1 MKNNNKN
8 INVIYVCP
16 AEKKPSGG
24 VRIIYRHSEIINNL
38 NKNYSS
44 EVIHLGKKK
53 ISKYINSLGKFFKSD
68 YNKYS
73 GWNFNEIEAKK
84 NFRYKWIKNNI
95 KIKNNLK
102 FTKNVDFIILPEI
115 MAHLAE
121 EICIKKK
128 INYALFVQNG
138 YALQA
143 TSNYKKLDLA
153 YKKAKFIISY
163 SDNITNCV
171 KTCFPFCANKILK
184 ISYSIDYKKFNTS
197 TKKKNIITYMPRK
210 LPEHFDQL
218 YFFLRKRLP
227 KNWLIK
233 KIHNITEEKVYKELL
248 ISKIFLAFSRM
259 EGLPLPPVE
268 AAIAG
273 NKVIGYT
280 GEGGKEYWQKPIFT
294 EINNGNILK
303 FTNEILK
310 YTRIKKINKNFSKLK
325 NKIIKKFSPAT
336 EFKNIIFMLKKISS
350 IYC

>member
-1 MKNNNKN
+1 
-8 INVIYVCP
+8 
-16 AEKKPSGG
+16 
-24 VRIIYRHSEIINNL
+24 
-38 NKNYSS
+38 
-44 EVIHLGKKK
+44 
-53 ISKYINSLGKFFKSD
+53 
-68 YNKYS
+68 
-73 GWNFNEIEAKK
+73 
-84 NFRYKWIKNNI
+84 
-95 KIKNNLK
+95 
-102 FTKNVDFIILPEI
+102 
-115 MAHLAE
+115 
-121 EICIKKK
+121 
-128 INYALFVQNG
+128 
-138 YALQA
+138 
-143 TSNYKKLDLA
+143 
-153 YKKAKFIISY
+153 
-163 SDNITNCV
+163 
-171 KTCFPFCANKILK
+171 
-184 ISYSIDYKKFNTS
+184 
-197 TKKKNIITYMPRK
+197 MPRK

-350 IYC
+350 MYC